1 MINNM
6 EQTELI
12 SLVAGAILS
21 IVFAVIKRWVTLDK
35 KLMGMIVLVVSFLVA
50 SGVELF
56 DDGWDWNAYLSKVGQ
71 VYASSQIVY
80 WVLLKEFGLEE
91 KLEGK

>member
-1 MINNM
+1 MKKIEKNC
-6 EQTELI
+6 LI
-12 SLVAGAILS
+12 EGIL
-21 IVFAVIKRWVTLDK
+21 KDLCTKHD
-35 KLMGMIVLVVSFLVA
+35 VLYQKFGSAYMLCKWC
-50 SGVELF
+50 G
-56 DDGWDWNAYLSKVGQ
+56 DTYLSKVGE